1 MPKLDS
7 DQLRARCKSREFEC
21 KTSAELSQLEG
32 IVGQPRAL
40 NALQFGLEI
49 PDKGFNVYV
58 AGSPGTGR
66 HTATNR
72 YLEEI
77 AAKLREVPSDWCY
90 VTNFTNQFK
99 PTALEFP
106 AGMGKVF
113 VAKIDQFIEAARTMI
128 QRMLESEE
136 YAQQREDLSRKFE
149 QERDELTEQMRRKAE
164 QAGFV
169 LQGTQTGLLMVP
181 ILNGKPVTPDMVPKL
196 KPEVRK
202 EIETRR
208 EALETELRSAFRK
221 LRSLER
227 DLREQLHEMEEKAVR
242 FTLEPLLNEIEEEFA
257 SNEKVGT
264 WLNELADDLIKNL
277 NEFIGRKPQGLPPEL
292 LMRMPSPED
301 FAKRYKV
308 NLLVDNSETEG
319 APIVTVTN
327 AAYDRLFGVI
337 EKEPRFGALVTDTT
351 MIRAGSLHQANG
363 GYLVIPVR
371 ELLLAPASYQALKR
385 ALQNDE
391 IVIEEPSAALGF
403 LSVKT
408 LHPEPIPLKLKVILI
423 GQPLWYQQ
431 LYQLDPDFR
440 ELFKVKA
447 DFDTSMDRNKD
458 SVKIYGDFVCTLTA
472 KEDLRHLAVDAIA
485 EVVDFSSR
493 LADDQ
498 HKLSTRFDIVADV
511 IREANFY
518 ANKDGKSVIKISHI
532 KKALDERFFRSSLYA
547 EKVREYIK
555 KGVILIDTEGEA
567 IGQINGLSVLSLGDF
582 SFGQPSRITATVA
595 PGRGQVIDIEREAQ
609 LSGPIQ
615 IKGVQILTGFLHEV
629 FGQNKPLSL
638 SARITFEQSY
648 GGVDGDSASST
659 ELYAML
665 SALSE
670 VPIQQRFAVTGSVNQ
685 HGQVQA
691 IGGVNQ
697 KIEGYFAVC
706 KEKGLTGNQG
716 VLVPESNVQ
725 NLMLKD
731 EVIKAVEAG
740 KFHIHSVQTIEE
752 GIELLT
758 GIPAGKQRADGTYP
772 EDSIFGRVDKRLQE
786 MANIMREHNRPID

>member
-1 MPKLDS
+1 MPELKPT
-7 DQLRARCKSREFEC
+7 QLRARCKSRDFDC
-21 KTSAELSQLEG
+21 KTSAELSTLEG
-32 IVGQPRAL
+32 VVGQPRAL

-49 PDKGFNVYV
+49 PDKGFNIYV

-66 HTATNR
+66 HTATKR
-72 YLEEI
+72 YLEEV
-77 AAKLREVPSDWCY
+77 AEKLREVPSDWCY
-90 VTNFTNQFK
+90 VTNYKNQFK
-99 PTALEFP
+99 PRALEFP

-113 VAKIDQFIEAARTMI
+113 VAKIDQFIEAARTSI
-128 QRMLESEE
+128 RRMLESEE
-136 YAQQREDLSRKFE
+136 YAQQREELSRSFDA
-149 QERDELTEQMRRKAE
+149 QRDEFTEEMRVKA
-164 QAGFV
+164 QDVGFV

-181 ILNGKPVTPDMVPKL
+181 VIRGKPVTPDMIPKL
-196 KPEVRK
+196 KPAVRK
-202 EIETRR
+202 EIESKRSK
-208 EALETELRSAFRK
+208 LETELRSTFRK

-227 DLREQLHEMEEKAVR
+227 DLRDELRQMEEKAVR
-242 FTLEPLLNEIEEEFA
+242 FTLEPLINEIEEEYA
-257 SNEKVGT
+257 GNEKAVT
-264 WLNELADDLIKNL
+264 WVTELADDLIENL
-277 NEFIGRKPQGLPPEL
+277 NQFIGRQLPGLPPEL
-292 LMRMPSPED
+292 LMRVPSPED

-308 NLLVDNSETEG
+308 NLIVDNSETEG

-327 AAYDRLFGVI
+327 AAYNRLFGVI

-351 MIRAGSLHQANG
+351 MIRAGYLHQANG
-363 GYLVIPVR
+363 GFIVIPVR
-371 ELLLAPASYQALKR
+371 ELLIAPASYQALKR
-385 ALQNDE
+385 ALQNDQ
-391 IVIEEPSAALGF
+391 IVIEEPAAAMGF

-423 GQPLWYQQ
+423 GQPMWYQQ

-447 DFDTSMDRNKD
+447 DFDTSMDRNEE
-458 SVKIYGDFVCTLTA
+458 SVRIYGDFVCTLTQ
-472 KEDLRHLAVDAIA
+472 KEELLPLTVEAIA

-493 LADDQ
+493 LAGDQ
-498 HKLSTRFDIVADV
+498 HKLSTRFDIVADIV
-511 IREANFY
+511 REANFY
-518 ANKDGKSVIKISHI
+518 TKKDGKKTITITHV
-532 KKALDERFFRSSLYA
+532 KKTLDERFFRSSLYA

-555 KGVILIDTEGEA
+555 KGIILIDTEGEA

-609 LSGPIQ
+609 LSGPLQ

-629 FGQNKPLSL
+629 FGQDNPLSL

-670 VPIQQRFAVTGSVNQ
+670 VPVQQRFAVTGSVNQ
-685 HGQVQA
+685 HGDVQA

-706 KEKGLTGNQG
+706 KEMGLTGDQG

-725 NLMLKD
+725 NL
-731 EVIKAVEAG
+731 
-740 KFHIHSVQTIEE
+740 
-752 GIELLT
+752 
-758 GIPAGKQRADGTYP
+758 
-772 EDSIFGRVDKRLQE
+772 
-786 MANIMREHNRPID
+786 